1 MSLFNTIM
9 AEVENGNSQSEAS
22 TNESSGGTEPQ
33 DTGSSEPSWWWDK
46 STPGS
51 GDRPDWLPSQFKSAE
66 DAARSYQEL
75 SKKVGTAPDAYD
87 WSAGEGW
94 IEPEYEPMQELAAF
108 AKSKHVPQDVFDKM
122 LGTVGKYLDEFK
134 IDYNEEK
141 AALGENVEERL
152 KTINN
157 WAKSNFT
164 EDTFHALTASMQTA
178 DAVKAIEEIRSK
190 MIENMTTIPTGNE
203 DTGAAVD
210 SLEDIQ
216 SEMASNFEK
225 YQSDAKYRKEIT
237 AKIEKASLKN
247 NGGFVDKNY

>member
-9 AEVENGNSQSEAS
+9 AEVENGS
-22 TNESSGGTEPQ
+22 SSGQ
-33 DTGSSEPSWWWDK
+33 DSIADNGAESQGSGSPEPSWWWDK
-46 STPGS
+46 STPGN

-87 WSAGEGW
+87 WSAGKSW
-94 IEPEYEPMQELAAF
+94 VEPEYEPMQELAAF

-122 LGTVGKYLDEFK
+122 LNTVGTYLDEFK

-141 AALGENVEERL
+141 VALGENAEERL

-203 DTGAAVD
+203 DAGATVE

-216 SEMASNFEK
+216 GEMAANFEK
-225 YQSDAKYRKEIT
+225 YQSDAKYRREIT
-237 AKIEKASLKN
+237 AKIEKASQSN
-247 NGGFVDKNY
+247 SGGYVTKNY